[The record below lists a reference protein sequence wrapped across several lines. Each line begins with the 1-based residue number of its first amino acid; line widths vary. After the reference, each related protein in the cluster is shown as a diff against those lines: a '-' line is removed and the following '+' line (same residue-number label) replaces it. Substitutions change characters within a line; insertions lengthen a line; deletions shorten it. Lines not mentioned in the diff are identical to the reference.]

1 MPNITIDGPV
11 LKDLD
16 AKRELVKS
24 MTEAASKA
32 YGIPKEAFV
41 ILIKESAPENVAI
54 GGTLLTDRTK

>member
-54 GGTLLTDRTK
+54 GGTLLTDRAK

>member
-1 MPNITIDGPV
+1 MPNITIDGPE
-11 LKDLD
+11 LKDID

-24 MTEAASKA
+24 ITGAASKA

-54 GGTLLTDRTK
+54 GGTLLTDRAK

>member
-1 MPNITIDGPV
+1 MPNITIDGPE
-11 LKDLD
+11 LKDID

-41 ILIKESAPENVAI
+41 ILIKESPPDNVAI
-54 GGTLLTDRTK
+54 GGTLLIDRAK